1 MRDHYDMDYNWDFSN
16 DKFTLEDQKPPARNR
31 PGQEIPT
38 HRWTTTSSTSS
49 RSARAKV
56 RLHVSRAG
64 NLLVGGWEL
73 TGIYTAQSGMFLTV
87 LDGMI
92 LQAYFTI
99 PPRPPPLPS
108 GRIS

>member
-1 MRDHYDMDYNWDFSN
+1 
-16 DKFTLEDQKPPARNR
+16 
-31 PGQEIPT
+31 
-38 HRWTTTSSTSS
+38 
-49 RSARAKV
+49 
-56 RLHVSRAG
+56 
-64 NLLVGGWEL
+64 
-73 TGIYTAQSGMFLTV
+73 MFLTV